1 MTADGWIPDDQE
13 QWLREL
19 LGDAREE
26 KEAPLR
32 RDVRTLGQL
41 LGDAIRAQDGE
52 ALFETIEELRGLT
65 TAHREGGAA
74 RLEQA
79 IARVAAL
86 PVDDVYQLARAFAFY
101 FELTNLAETNHRKR
115 RRRAGEIQGSVQPG
129 DIRGTFQRMRTADS
143 LRRKRAPRWP
153 KY

>member
-1 MTADGWIPDDQE
+1 MPDDQE
-13 QWLREL
+13 QRLREL
-19 LGDAREE
+19 LGEGREE

-52 ALFETIEELRGLT
+52 VLFATIETLRGLT

-74 RLEQA
+74 PLAEA
-79 IARVAAL
+79 IDLVEAQ
-86 PVDDVYQLARAFAFY
+86 PVNDLYQLARAFTFY

-115 RRRAGEIQGSVQPG
+115 RRREGEIHGSVQPG
-129 DIRGTFQRMRTADS
+129 AT
-143 LRRKRAPRWP
+143 LRPDFSRARA
-153 KY
+153 